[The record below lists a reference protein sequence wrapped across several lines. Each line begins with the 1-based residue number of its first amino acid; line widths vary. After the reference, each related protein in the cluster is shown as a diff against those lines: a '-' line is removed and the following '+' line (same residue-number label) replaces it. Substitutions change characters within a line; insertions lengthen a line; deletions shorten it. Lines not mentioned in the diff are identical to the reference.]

1 MNYQSLSKT
10 DVSGRHTSE
19 FMTPCEAVS
28 AVHQVFLVLPP
39 SRLIVGLYV
48 LVCLQSGV
56 TM

>member
-1 MNYQSLSKT
+1 
-10 DVSGRHTSE
+10 
-19 FMTPCEAVS
+19 MTPCEVIS

-48 LVCLQSGV
+48 LVCLKSGV